1 MIKTDTDKMVLEE
14 EQQIL
19 SVEESA
25 FDLPMPEITTEKDQE
40 ALELGQ
46 VTQNSDILL
55 GIITEQVRSK
65 RIWQIATV
73 CLTIFAVIISFIC
86 LGLYMERE
94 NHIERFSQAQ
104 ANVQKASNDF
114 AQTSQKAKTLE
125 KQLVNSKAELKH
137 AQGDLKNSKSEI
149 ENLQSQL
156 ADTSQRLKALQ
167 NRNAEAVKR
176 LNERLRKLSDR
187 PIETTKNHQIPSA
200 PSISSR

>member
-1 MIKTDTDKMVLEE
+1 MMKTDTDKMVLEE

-25 FDLPMPEITTEKDQE
+25 FDLLMSEITAEKDEEQD
-40 ALELGQ
+40 LDLGQ
-46 VTQNSDILL
+46 IVHNSDILL

-65 RIWQIATV
+65 RIWQIAV
-73 CLTIFAVIISFIC
+73 ACLMIFVVTISFIC

-114 AQTSQKAKTLE
+114 AQTSQKAKALE
-125 KQLVNSKAELKH
+125 KQLANSNKELEH
-137 AQGDLKNSKSEI
+137 TQSQLSNSNSEV
-149 ENLQSQL
+149 EKLQNQL
-156 ADTSQRLKALQ
+156 ADTSQRLKASQ

-176 LNERLRKLSDR
+176 LNERLRKLSD
-187 PIETTKNHQIPSA
+187 
-200 PSISSR
+200 